1 MTTNIRNNDLDP
13 EYILN
18 RTAAYMESE
27 KILTIVKKELAYHNF
42 ELRYKIMNLDYKKP
56 EEKKDKPVNK
66 DKYNTNEKI
75 KYYTSRQK
83 DMRLSESQRKFAND
97 RLKALIKK

>member
-56 EEKKDKPVNK
+56 EEKPVNK

-75 KYYTSRQK
+75 KYYTARQK
-83 DMRLSESQRKFAND
+83 DMRLSETQRKFANQ
-97 RLKALIKK
+97 RLKALLKK